1 MQKYPQIIKSQA
13 CILKMYLQKPI
24 VPDNVKKYKIKHA
37 TRMSILVVLKYILKN
52 KGLFKINYLKSS
64 KTLLIL
70 NNSLFIL

>member
-24 VPDNVKKYKIKHA
+24 VPDNFEKYKIKHA
-37 TRMSILVVLKYILKN
+37 TRMSILVVLKYIQKN
-52 KGLFKINYLKSS
+52 KKLFKINYLKSS
-64 KTLLIL
+64 KPLLIL